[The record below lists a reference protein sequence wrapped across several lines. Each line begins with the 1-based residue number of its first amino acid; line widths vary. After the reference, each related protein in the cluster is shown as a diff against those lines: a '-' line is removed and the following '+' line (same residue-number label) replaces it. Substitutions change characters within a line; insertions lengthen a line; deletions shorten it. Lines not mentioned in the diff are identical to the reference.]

1 MTVKQF
7 LETEFPELRG
17 KISGGNHP
25 PPEYATYLMKAISAM
40 HMIAIAFIFLG
51 DTAWNFVPFVSE
63 PPQWYKTCRQYPI
76 QTFIFLF
83 FLVPTIVQSKLTTG
97 AFEIML
103 DGEVLFSKISSGRF
117 PNGPELIEI
126 FTKAGLTK

>member
-17 KISGGNHP
+17 KISGGNYP
-25 PPEYATYLMKAISAM
+25 PPAYAIYLMQLISAV

-51 DTAWNFVPFVSE
+51 DTAWNFVPFVQH
-63 PPQWYKTCRQYPI
+63 PPQWYQTCKKFPM
-76 QTFIFLF
+76 QTFIFIF
-83 FLVPTIVQSKLTTG
+83 FLVPTIVNSKLTTG

-117 PNGPELIEI
+117 PNGPELVEI
-126 FTKAGLTK
+126 FAKAGLQK